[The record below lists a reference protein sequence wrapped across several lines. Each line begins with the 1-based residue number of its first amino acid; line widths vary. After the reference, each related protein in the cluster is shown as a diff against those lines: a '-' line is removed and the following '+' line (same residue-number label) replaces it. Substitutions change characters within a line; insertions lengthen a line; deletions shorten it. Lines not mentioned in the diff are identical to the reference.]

1 MAALSFNVGDGE
13 LEPRDPVGAGAPG
26 SASASAGQL
35 PAPVPRQLTVR
46 ALAVGLGIGAL
57 LAAGNVYTG
66 LKSGFI
72 DGGALTAALLSFTFF
87 ATFKRLARIPFGP
100 FENNVAQTAA
110 ASAAIMAFVH
120 GLMGPMPAL
129 FLMGQHHPAWVLW
142 VWGIALA
149 SIGLVIGVVL
159 RDKLVVREALPFPT
173 GTATAELIKSVHA
186 DRHSAARRTRLL
198 IIAALAAAALT
209 WFRDGRPALVPQAFY
224 LPITVGGLTAA
235 SLTLGV
241 ATSPL
246 MAATGVFMGLR
257 GALSLLF
264 GGVVAWAVIA
274 PIAVKSAWVKDG
286 GYGALAGWLVWPA
299 LGLMLAS
306 TLVPILFGWPKLG
319 RTFLRMLWALRSA
332 RLPADPTPRS
342 PAEQRSGVG
351 SLLIAVATVVVAS
364 VVLAWTGWHVFGFSP
379 FLTGAA
385 LLVSIVL
392 AAVCAR
398 AAGETDIAP
407 VGSVGTV
414 TQIMFA
420 AGGPGSSILAG
431 GIVAGTASEVA
442 QVMWAF
448 KAGHSLRASV
458 RAQIVAQA
466 LGAVVGSLVVVPAYL
481 LVIRAYPL
489 GSERMPAV
497 AALSW
502 KATAEALANGLGA
515 LPPHGLHAAAIAFV
529 IGTLLCIGGSTRMA
543 KLLPSPMALGIA
555 MIMPVSASAAAVMGA
570 GAMALGRRYV
580 PTVADGETNAVAA
593 GLLAGESILGV
604 LIAVLT
610 AAGIL
615 SL

>member
-1 MAALSFNVGDGE
+1 MAALSFNFSGGAP
-13 LEPRDPVGAGAPG
+13 EPEDPAGGGGPG
-26 SASASAGQL
+26 SASPSSA
-35 PAPVPRQLTVR
+35 PVHVPRQLTVR
-46 ALAVGLGIGAL
+46 ALAVGLGIGAM

-129 FLMGQHHPAWVLW
+129 FLMGQRHPAWVLW

-186 DRHSAARRTRLL
+186 DRSSAASRTRLL

-224 LPITVGGLTAA
+224 LPFTIGGLTAA

-264 GGVVAWAVIA
+264 GGLVAWAVIA
-274 PIAVKSAWVKDG
+274 PVAVRSAWVKDG
-286 GYGALAGWLVWPA
+286 GYGSLAGWLVWPA

-306 TLVPILFGWPKLG
+306 TLIPILFGGPKMARGLV
-319 RTFLRMLWALRSA
+319 RALRALRSA
-332 RLPADPTPRS
+332 PKLSGPTPGAR
-342 PAEQRSGVG
+342 AEPRAGSGG
-351 SLLIAVATVVVAS
+351 HLIGVVTVVVAS
-364 VVLAWTGWHVFGFSP
+364 TVLAWTGWRIFGFSP
-379 FLTGAA
+379 ILTGAA

-407 VGSVGTV
+407 VGSVGTI
-414 TQIMFA
+414 TQILFA
-420 AGGPGSSILAG
+420 AGGPGTSILAG

-448 KAGHSLRASV
+448 KAGYSLRASV
-458 RAQIVAQA
+458 RAQIIAQA

-502 KATAEALANGLGA
+502 KATAVALSNGLGT
-515 LPPHGLHAAAIAFV
+515 LPPHGLHAAAVAFAV
-529 IGTLLCIGGSTRMA
+529 GTLLCIAGRTKIASF
-543 KLLPSPMALGIA
+543 LPSPMALGIA
-555 MIMPVSASAAAVMGA
+555 MIMPVSASAAAVVGA
-570 GAMALGRRYV
+570 GAMVLSRRRMPGLG
-580 PTVADGETNAVAA
+580 DGETNAVAA
-593 GLLAGESILGV
+593 GLLAGESMLGV
-604 LIAVLT
+604 VIAVLT
-610 AAGIL
+610 AVGIL